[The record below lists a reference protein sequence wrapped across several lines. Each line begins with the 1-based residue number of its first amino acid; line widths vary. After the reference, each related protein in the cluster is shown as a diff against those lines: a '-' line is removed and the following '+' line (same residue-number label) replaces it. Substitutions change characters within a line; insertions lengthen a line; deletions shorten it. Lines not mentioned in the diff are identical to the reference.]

1 MCLVVFQKIFRK
13 IFSGVWKRK
22 RKTQIQKNTSHN
34 PEKTQTQFKFFL
46 LDLSPA
52 RSRKGEIAI
61 NGAILSSRDRDRRIF
76 LSDLAI
82 FLDGSS
88 SRISRWHDLAKAR
101 LRPTARSCSSLLLS
115 RAHAFSLF
123 LIFRKCFEGKIEV

>member
-82 FLDGSS
+82 FLDGSLAGMISPRRDCDQRRDRVRRFS
-88 SRISRWHDLAKAR
+88 SRAR
-101 LRPTARSCSSLLLS
+101 TRSLSLSFFGNAL
-115 RAHAFSLF
+115 
-123 LIFRKCFEGKIEV
+123 KGK